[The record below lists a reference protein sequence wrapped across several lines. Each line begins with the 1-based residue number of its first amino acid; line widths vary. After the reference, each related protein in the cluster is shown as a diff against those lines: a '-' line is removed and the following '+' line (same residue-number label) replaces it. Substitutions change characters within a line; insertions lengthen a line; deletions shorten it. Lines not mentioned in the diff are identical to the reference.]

1 MKNQDNAI
9 GLHDH
14 PINALDDV
22 QKQLLSDEK
31 RNLAGIMQKLD
42 EALEDAEKSVLR
54 IDQEYREAK
63 QYMVDYFNEMDS
75 HEKLQNESLLEQT
88 DRMGTFAVK
97 LQQKIAKLKDSP
109 YFARIAFTSSVA
121 EIFVS
126 LRRSISLWIDSCLAL
141 NLEY

>member
-63 QYMVDYFNEMDS
+63 QYMV
-75 HEKLQNESLLEQT
+75 
-88 DRMGTFAVK
+88 
-97 LQQKIAKLKDSP
+97 
-109 YFARIAFTSSVA
+109 
-121 EIFVS
+121 
-126 LRRSISLWIDSCLAL
+126 
-141 NLEY
+141 